1 MQEAINNKYNSHL
14 FLNVENIYSEKKKI
28 DKQASTG
35 HIHINNICNINIF
48 VRFTV
53 YDHNTVSV
61 KHLQIFKML
70 HLYKHTSTKIH

>member
-14 FLNVENIYSEKKKI
+14 FLNVENIQKEKI

-35 HIHINNICNINIF
+35 HIHINNIYNINIF
-48 VRFTV
+48 VQLTV
-53 YDHNTVSV
+53 YDPNTISV

-70 HLYKHTSTKIH
+70 HLHKHTSTKIH